1 MNKTSVVLI
10 AAIASCGAFAKTI
23 DLNGDWNFSKDGAP
37 ETVVRVPHDW
47 SIGADFDETKDE
59 GSGMLPWKGEGRY
72 SRSFTLSK
80 EDAETLKSGGEAY
93 IEFDGVMAQ
102 PAVIVNGVWV
112 GGTTYGY
119 LSFSKRI
126 GIHLKEG
133 ENKLEVVAN
142 THPHWSRWYPGGG
155 IYRDVRLRVLPKG
168 HVVPGSVWI
177 RTPEVTKERAKV
189 VATWR
194 NDDGSEGKREFDVK
208 NPVMWDVENPYLY
221 KLEIGGETYRYG
233 IRTFKWTADDG
244 FHLNGRRLQLKGVCL
259 HSDLGL
265 LGMAFSKDAA
275 RRQLK
280 IMRDMGVNAIRTSHN
295 CPDPKFLDLC
305 DEMGF
310 VVWDE
315 CFDKWDG
322 TASWDAGRGDLHEY
336 LAMNLRSFVRRD
348 RNHPCVVLWS
358 IGNEITGQ
366 RPDFYAGVERRRV
379 RELRDVVR
387 AEDPTRPV
395 AMAACEDQTCEAL
408 EDLDVVGWNYA
419 RRYKRMRGMFP
430 KMPIVYSESGSS
442 LSDYGFYGAGKPADG
457 RTTYDT
463 KDYRTDGYDFNSAP
477 YSDIADVEFYRVEKE
492 RFLAGEFVWTGID
505 YIGEPSP
512 WFRNWGGSTIESVA
526 RSSSFGTVD
535 LTGFPKDR
543 FWLYRSHWNKKDE
556 TVHPAALELGRTR
569 DERHRHGVHVW
580 GFGGAVPQ
588 RQVARTP
595 REGDGRRLSAR
606 LERGHEGSV
615 VLSHLQ
621 ALSPHLGRRQICPR
635 RAQGSR
641 IPRRKEDRRGF
652 REDGGRLRCRDRDAR
667 SVFGR
672 ERRVRVLPSC
682 GGRREG
688 RAVSVGG
695 RRGRDIRL
703 GRGRA
708 RGGGQRESARP
719 QGLRVEAAEAILRT
733 RHGRSASY
741 RPRRNQGEGRPLPI
755 ERDCRDSRIIPLGDG
770 GGKCAFGTIGA

>member
-1 MNKTSVVLI
+1 MNKASVVLI
-10 AAIASCGAFAKTI
+10 AAIASCGAFARTI

-47 SIGADFDETKDE
+47 SIGADFDETKNE

-72 SRSFTLSK
+72 SRTLTLSK

-102 PAVIVNGVWV
+102 PAVVVNGVWV

-142 THPHWSRWYPGGG
+142 TNPHWSRWYPGGG

-177 RTPEVTKERAKV
+177 RTPEVTKDCAKV
-189 VATWR
+189 LATWR

-208 NPVMWDVENPYLY
+208 NPVMWDVDNPHLY
-221 KLEIGGETYRYG
+221 TMEIGGETYRYG

-244 FHLNGRRLQLKGVCL
+244 FYLNGRRLQLQGVCL

-348 RNHPCVVLWS
+348 RNHPCVVVWS
-358 IGNEITGQ
+358 IGNEITRQ

-379 RELRDVVR
+379 RDLRDAVR

-395 AMAACEDQTCEAL
+395 AMAACEEWTIEAL
-408 EDLDVVGWNYA
+408 EDLDVVGWNYT

-430 KMPIVYSESGSS
+430 NMPMVYSESGSS
-442 LSDYGFYGAGKPADG
+442 FSDYGYYGDGKPAASRVSFDG
-457 RTTYDT
+457 
-463 KDYRTDGYDFNSAP
+463 KLFRTDGYDYNSAG
-477 YSDIADVEFYRVEKE
+477 YSDIADVEFFRVEKD
-492 RFLAGEFVWTGID
+492 RYLAGEFVWTGID
-505 YIGEPSP
+505 YIGEPTP
-512 WFRNWGGSTIESVA
+512 WLRNKDSAIESVA

-556 TVHPAALELGRTR
+556 TVHILPHWNWKGRATNVTVMVYTSGDSAELFLNGK
-569 DERHRHGVHVW
+569 
-580 GFGGAVPQ
+580 
-588 RQVARTP
+588 
-595 REGDGRRLSAR
+595 S
-606 LERGHEGSV
+606 
-615 VLSHLQ
+615 
-621 ALSPHLGRRQICPR
+621 LGRRAKEKVDDYPLDWTGDMNDWSYYRICR
-635 RAQGSR
+635 RYRLIWDDVAYAPGELRAVAYRDGKKIGEDFVRTAGDCVAVTATRDPYSDENDEFVFYR
-641 IPRRKEDRRGF
+641 LAAVDANGVLCPWESDEVEISVSGAGEFTAAGNGNPHDRRGF
-652 REDGGRLRCRDRDAR
+652 ASKRQKL
-667 SVFGR
+667 FY
-672 ERRVRVLPSC
+672 
-682 GGRREG
+682 G
-688 RAVSVGG
+688 RAMVAV
-695 RRGRDIRL
+695 RRIAPGEIKV
-703 GRGRA
+703 RA
-708 RGGGQRESARP
+708 N
-719 QGLRVEAAEAILRT
+719 
-733 RHGRSASY
+733 
-741 RPRRNQGEGRPLPI
+741 PR
-755 ERDCRDSRIIPLGDG
+755 
-770 GGKCAFGTIGA
+770 K